1 MIMITLNISW
11 LHGKFECGEI
21 DTSLGTVA
29 VYSPEFFA
37 QGDDAFGIIEEIRSI
52 WINSDVSV
60 EQAFSSWI
68 SLNF

>member
-1 MIMITLNISW
+1 MITLNISW

-21 DTSLGTVA
+21 NTSLGTVE
-29 VYSPEFFA
+29 VYSEEFFA
-37 QGDDAFGIIEEIRSI
+37 QGDDAFGVIEEIRSI